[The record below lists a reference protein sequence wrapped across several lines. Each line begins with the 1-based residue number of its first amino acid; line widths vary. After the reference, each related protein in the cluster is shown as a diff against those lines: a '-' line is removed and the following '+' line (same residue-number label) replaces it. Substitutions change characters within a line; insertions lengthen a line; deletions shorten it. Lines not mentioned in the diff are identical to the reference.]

1 MHVENLNQFY
11 QYANCIIQIQK
22 VIETGLTPED
32 CSRLQLLSISLADS
46 ENQIFGLI
54 KTLLNII
61 TSYLAA
67 NSQNGLDD
75 ILFEILFILLI
86 MLFVLSLIYQE
97 LALENN
103 QDFTLD
109 QIFYILTGIVA
120 DTDLQLKLKYSAVNP
135 SADHNLL
142 LLNIKD
148 SNEEMLNKFINTR
161 PSEWKSIL

>member
-1 MHVENLNQFY
+1 
-11 QYANCIIQIQK
+11 
-22 VIETGLTPED
+22 
-32 CSRLQLLSISLADS
+32 
-46 ENQIFGLI
+46 
-54 KTLLNII
+54 
-61 TSYLAA
+61 
-67 NSQNGLDD
+67 
-75 ILFEILFILLI
+75 